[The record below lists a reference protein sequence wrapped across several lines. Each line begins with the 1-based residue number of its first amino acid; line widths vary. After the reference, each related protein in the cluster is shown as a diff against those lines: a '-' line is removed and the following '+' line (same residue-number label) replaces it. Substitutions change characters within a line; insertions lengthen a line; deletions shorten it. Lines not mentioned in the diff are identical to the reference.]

1 MLAPGTRVGEYVIIR
16 RAAVG
21 GSSDVYQAR
30 HPEHGTRVAVKM
42 LSASASL
49 QAEAVARF
57 INEAETLKQLQHPH
71 LVKALALGA
80 LPDDGPPFLVLE
92 WLPTSLHDVLAE
104 RGGRLSLHDCIQVL
118 RQLARVLRYL
128 HERGVIHRDVKPAN
142 VLVAQ
147 DASSGALDLR
157 LTDLGLARLVTEEGA
172 PLPPLHVSTA
182 REALLGTG
190 EYMAPEQWTS
200 PKGVDARVD
209 VYALGALGFHLLVG
223 EPPFGSG
230 TNSGLNFLHV
240 TKPPPLLRLQ
250 GLAPESMSTL
260 LGGMLAKSAGG
271 RPSLEEVQQVLDAI
285 ENEAA
290 RGSG

>member
-1 MLAPGTRVGEYVIIR
+1 MLAPGTRVGEYVIIDR
-16 RAAVG
+16 VAVG

-30 HPEHGTRVAVKM
+30 HPEQGTQVAVKM

-49 QAEAVARF
+49 HAEAVARF

-80 LPDDGPPFLVLE
+80 LPDDGTPFLVLE
-92 WLPTSLHDVLAE
+92 WLPTSLHGVLVA
-104 RGGRLSLHDCIQVL
+104 RGGRLSLGDCLQVL
-118 RQLARVLRYL
+118 RQLAQVLHYL
-128 HERGVIHRDVKPAN
+128 HEHGVIHRDVKPEN
-142 VLVAQ
+142 VLVTQ
-147 DASSGALDLR
+147 DASGAMDLR
-157 LTDLGLARLVTEEGA
+157 LTDLGLARLVPEEGA
-172 PLPPLHVSTA
+172 PLPSLHVSTA

-230 TNSGLNFLHV
+230 TNSGLHFLHV
-240 TKPPPLLRLQ
+240 TKPPPLSRLQ
-250 GLAPESMSTL
+250 GLAPESMSKL
-260 LGGMLAKSAGG
+260 LGSMLAKRAGG
-271 RPSLEEVQQVLDAI
+271 RPSLEEIQRALDAI

-290 RGSG
+290 RDSE

>member
-1 MLAPGTRVGEYVIIR
+1 MLSPGTRVGDYVIIR
-16 RAAVG
+16 RVAVG

-30 HPEHGTRVAVKM
+30 HLEDGTWVAVKM

-49 QAEAVARF
+49 HGEVVARF
-57 INEAETLKQLQHPH
+57 LNEAQTLQQLHHPH
-71 LVKALALGA
+71 LVKALSLGS

-92 WLPTSLHDVLAE
+92 WLPTSLHEVLHA
-104 RGGRLSLHDCIQVL
+104 RGGRLPLGDCIQVL
-118 RQLARVLRYL
+118 RQLAQVLRYL

-147 DASSGALDLR
+147 DAAGALNLR
-157 LTDLGLARLVTEEGA
+157 LTDLGLARLVPEEGA

-230 TNSGLNFLHV
+230 MNSALNFLHV
-240 TKPPPLLRLQ
+240 TKPPPLSRLQ

-260 LGGMLAKSAGG
+260 LGSMLAKRAGG
-271 RPSLEEVQQVLDAI
+271 RPSLEEIQRTLDAI
-285 ENEAA
+285 ENEVA